1 MFAIKKEV
9 SFIKHRK
16 IFYIVSLVL
25 IIVGIGTG
33 LVRGFNYGIDF
44 TGGTRIQF
52 NMGREVS
59 IEDVEAVLKEN
70 KIQAEVQHAGE
81 NNDQVVLKTVQAL
94 DNDARTKFYDDMFS
108 TFNLDKSSVV
118 SAQLIGPS
126 VGDLLKK
133 NAVKAVLIATVC
145 MLIYIIIRF
154 EWKFSVASIVALVH
168 DVLMLFAFYGLF
180 HVTINN
186 PFIAGML
193 TVVGYSIND
202 TIVIFD
208 RIRENLKFMKKNNQ
222 LEELID
228 KSINQTIVRSLMT
241 SVTTIL
247 VIIPLYIICGD
258 TIREFALPLIVG
270 ITAGAYSSI
279 TIASPL
285 YYDLT
290 KLTEQKSKYKGK

>member
-1 MFAIKKEV
+1 MFVIKKEL

-16 IFYIVSLVL
+16 IFYIISLVL
-25 IIVGIGTG
+25 IIAGIGTG
-33 LVRGFNYGIDF
+33 LIRGFNFGIDF

-52 NMGREVS
+52 DMGREVS
-59 IEDVEAVLKEN
+59 IEEVQSVLDASNIE
-70 KIQAEVQHAGE
+70 AEVQHAGE
-81 NNDQVVLKTVQAL
+81 NNDQIVLKTVQAL
-94 DNDARTKFYDDMFS
+94 DNDARTNLYENMFS
-108 TFNLDKSSVV
+108 TFDLDKDSVAN
-118 SAQLIGPS
+118 AQLIGPS

-133 NAVKAVLIATVC
+133 NAIKAVLIASIC

-154 EWKFSVASIVALVH
+154 EWKFGVASIVALLH
-168 DVLMLFAFYGLF
+168 DVLMLIAFYGLF
-180 HVTINN
+180 HVSINN

-193 TVVGYSIND
+193 IVVGYSIND
-202 TIVIFD
+202 TIVVFD
-208 RIRENLKFMKKNNQ
+208 RIRENLKFMRKKQ
-222 LEELID
+222 LEELVD
-228 KSINQTIVRSLMT
+228 KSINQTLVRSLMT
-241 SVTTIL
+241 SITTIL

-290 KLTEQKSKYKGK
+290 KLTEKKSKYKGK